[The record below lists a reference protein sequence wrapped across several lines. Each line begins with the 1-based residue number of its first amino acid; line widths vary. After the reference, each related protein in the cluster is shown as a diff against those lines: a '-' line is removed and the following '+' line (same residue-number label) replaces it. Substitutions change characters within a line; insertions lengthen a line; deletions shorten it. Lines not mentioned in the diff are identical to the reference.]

1 MKRDREFLIELATMY
16 YEKGY
21 SQQELARHYSLSR
34 PSVSGLLKQ
43 CRAEGIVEIRIASS
57 SSSLASALEERLRT
71 RFGLRHCAVTPRTS
85 SDSDLPEA
93 VGKRSAEMI
102 ESLLKDNLTVGLS
115 WGRSLFHSVEHLQPA
130 LFADILAVQMVGGLG
145 AHNVESDG
153 YALVRR
159 FAARVNSSVR
169 VIQAPIIVGSDELK
183 DMLIREPAIQET
195 IGVLSRLDLAI
206 VGISSNRPEN
216 SSLVREGFIRADESQ
231 EIWDAGGV
239 GHICGYH
246 FDADGRFMDIP
257 INRRIVGI
265 ESSGFADIPD
275 VLAVAWGRD
284 KVAPLLGAL
293 KGRIISSLVTDE
305 DTAMRLLSGD

>member
-16 YEKGY
+16 YEKGL
-21 SQQELARHYSLSR
+21 SQQEIARHYSLSR

-43 CRAEGIVEIRIASS
+43 CRADGIVEIRIASS
-57 SSSLASALEERLRT
+57 SSSLASALEERLRS
-71 RFGLRHCAVTPRTS
+71 RFSLQNCAVTPRTS
-85 SDSDLPEA
+85 SETDLPEA
-93 VGKRSAEMI
+93 VGKRSAELI
-102 ESLLKDNLTVGLS
+102 STLLKDNLTVGLS
-115 WGRSLFHSVEHLQPA
+115 WGRSLFHTVEHLQPA

-145 AHNVESDG
+145 AHSVESDG

-159 FAARVNSSVR
+159 FAAKLNTAVR

-183 DMLIREPAIQET
+183 EMLIREPAIRET
-195 IGVLSRLDLAI
+195 LAVLSRLDLAI
-206 VGISSNRPEN
+206 VGISSNRPED
-216 SSLVREGFIRADESQ
+216 SSLVREGFISAGESQ
-231 EIWDAGGV
+231 DIWDGGGV

-246 FDADGRFMDIP
+246 FDAEGRFMDIP

-284 KVAPLLGAL
+284 KVEPLLGAL
-293 KGRIISSLVTDE
+293 KGRIITSLVTDE
-305 DTAMRLLSGD
+305 DTAMRLLSEN